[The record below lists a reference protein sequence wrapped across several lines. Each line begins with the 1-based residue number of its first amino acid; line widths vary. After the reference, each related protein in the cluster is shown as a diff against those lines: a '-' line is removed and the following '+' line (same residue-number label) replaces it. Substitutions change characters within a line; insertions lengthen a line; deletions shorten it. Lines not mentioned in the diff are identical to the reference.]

1 MLRAKG
7 QKVEGVEK
15 TIFTQLKNH
24 KEEEQRNRNNY
35 TFSKQDEHYGIV
47 SFSEL
52 WDSILMWG
60 HYAINHTGFCVGF
73 YESKLQDSGLFGKGG
88 MANYEDDFPS
98 IDPKE
103 EQSTHLSFMETHTKA
118 KESGYEKEYRLLRL
132 FYPDPLTID
141 DRKAKLDKSFY
152 AEVNIGIQF
161 PKDQIKEISKLTE
174 TLGIQLYQMK
184 QIPFKF
190 KLTIE
195 RLSQEHHHQRPGSV
209 KTPSPK
215 FYSIAPARLFNL

>member
-7 QKVEGVEK
+7 QKVEDVEK
-15 TIFTQLKNH
+15 PIFTQLKNH

-132 FYPDPLTID
+132 FY
-141 DRKAKLDKSFY
+141 